1 MHTDLYSVNEI
12 EAASHVQLIPKHGV
26 LIKTGCTFSGTDNL
40 FDVCTTCVSESAMLV
55 LRMSSPWRVSQKDK
69 GKVQL

>member
-1 MHTDLYSVNEI
+1 MDLYSVNET
-12 EAASHVQLIPKHGV
+12 EAVSYVQLIPQYGV

-40 FDVCTTCVSESAMLV
+40 FDICTTCVSESAMLV
-55 LRMSSPWRVSQKDK
+55 LRMKGPWRVSQKDK